1 MTEEEFEKTMLH
13 GDRKIPFFTL
23 LKRTLAYAKGDRW
36 RLILAMFLV
45 ILNVVIDLMLP
56 IVQKWFVDYLDAEH
70 IENAVLVDIL
80 PAGLELEDD
89 TFKTRSQKVPGAEK
103 APDGFVR
110 LSGRSELRDD
120 RYLWFGSVDG
130 LKDDRRHLLEY
141 RVRAV
146 TPGTYHVPSATVED
160 MYNPDLRGG
169 IEGNGVFTVE

>member
-70 IENAVLVDIL
+70 IENAVLSVIIGVAIGFIAISVINKVISFL
-80 PAGLELEDD
+80 MSLLLQKAGQRIVE
-89 TFKTRSQKVPGAEK
+89 
-103 APDGFVR
+103 R
-110 LSGRSELRDD
+110 LRMDVFSHI
-120 RYLWFGSVDG
+120 G
-130 LKDDRRHLLEY
+130 LTKYIHR
-141 RVRAV
+141 
-146 TPGTYHVPSATVED
+146 
-160 MYNPDLRGG
+160 
-169 IEGNGVFTVE
+169 